1 MGMQQN
7 NAGDDWI
14 RRDFDPG
21 VTIFHGCTFANVE
34 RRKFQVVIY
43 KLLKDSTDISK
54 VGKNGGQYINA
65 YEWMLANVYRIVGIQ
80 LYSDFDIR
88 LNVLPEEPDNKNRCV
103 FLTDVT
109 IIHPELNNMLYSN
122 LMEFVYGKVSQ
133 SVC

>member
-1 MGMQQN
+1 MGMQCN
-7 NAGDDWI
+7 NAGDDCI
-14 RRDFDPG
+14 RRDVDPG
-21 VTIFHGCTFANVE
+21 VTIFHGGTFANVD

-43 KLLKDSTDISK
+43 KHLKDSTDISK
-54 VGKNGGQYINA
+54 VGQNGGKYINA

-88 LNVLPEEPDNKNRCV
+88 LNVLPEEPFCSNRCV

-109 IIHPELNNMLYSN
+109 IIHPELNNMLYSH